1 MKKVLSIIA
10 LVCLC
15 AFSTTAYSAALCK
28 YTLTMTNSYGDGW
41 NGAKLTLADD
51 NGAQDFTLSSGD
63 SETKEVEYFG
73 GEIKGTWTAGEW
85 DKEVGFVITALNGT
99 VLYEHVAGYTPSNF
113 TISADPC
120 AKLGDVDVTVLIP
133 SDCGL
138 NPTGDVYFVWKGTDV
153 ETTDHKVKLINDG
166 SSRFWKATADISDFG
181 YTYYIETELSATEIA
196 KVEGG
201 STAITVN
208 APLCFEVGPVKIMQV
223 VGGITYYERYN
234 YDTGCDAEDHNYNLT
249 NVTITPNPLGG
260 DIVLNWL
267 PVQNVPEKYEV
278 TIEYEAGMPDMIYP
292 VEFPHTEIMYYNEEK
307 KITKVT
313 VTAYEPFGQVG
324 QTYESTDPIVIPASP
339 YQIKNINLTVGEGN
353 VGTLSWDELTVPAQF
368 SISVS
373 DGNSATLLSGLLKSS
388 ELTVKDGKYEVPTAP
403 ISVAGDVYLYMSI
416 YDAEGNYRTVANKIV
431 NIATLPEQLGTVNIA
446 VLIQEDLCDFDASGD
461 VYFRIVPQGGSATFI
476 KANKGKD
483 RWFTVSTDINAPS
496 FSLTVGNKDEANW
509 ASATTTDLRA
519 AITDKNPKFFVLK
532 PYSNFTLFVP
542 EGEVSNHNMRAT
554 DVAVDVHADEGYVE
568 YAITAKDKADYYE
581 IYVYKSASS
590 TTPDETYTFTPAD
603 DATLPIKYKAVS
615 TLTSTM
621 DIEKVEVAAYS
632 YEGMG
637 IHIICDNYTKLINYT
652 IPLDPRI
659 PRGLTVTRNTDN
671 SVTMEWKHT
680 GTATK
685 YAPWVQYQS
694 TWYRLSDNI
703 FTAVTPP
710 TGGKYSVTFDHLLG
724 NGDYLFEV
732 DTYEGDFYNELGEV
746 LTVTDAPELGTV
758 TIRVLKPSDN
768 NFPDDPQIYWCGIG
782 KTGKFETTTK
792 NGNWYEATFTTTE
805 PSFQCLVANKTDWSG
820 KQTENTRIV
829 TTKEV
834 CFELQYNTNTSNN
847 WVLMDAEC
855 SAEDHDYR
863 ISTVTV
869 DNSTDGVIKATITAM
884 KDYAPYYA
892 VTARE
897 AGSSDPYEYMGGWE
911 YTGAP
916 ITFATPWTTTKNI
929 DIRVYPLDAAY
940 NQMTDPYEATVSGIK
955 ANPNIPSDLKAEI
968 GTDGQTVNFSWTK
981 NGTPDHFAI
990 VVSTV
995 SDLTELEE
1003 VNITGTTA
1011 SGKFYVSGYHNWTVY
1026 ALDNS
1031 DNVIGVAEGPVFLLK
1046 TPNLT
1051 PSNLNANIVG
1061 NKVNLSWDAPKDV
1074 TKAILTLT
1082 EYYSSTESQV
1092 VVTGTGGHFYH
1103 SFTVNEDKDVYY
1115 QYWYVAS
1122 VAEDGKTMLSDFVTG
1137 SSFGLTGFSSTPD
1150 PALYATLTVKAGV
1163 GGSVS
1168 VDQNG
1173 TYLKGTSVTVSAYS
1187 DTDWSFLEWSDGY
1200 GYDNYTFDLTQD
1212 TVLEATF
1219 LSDKKYVFK
1228 ATAGEGGK
1236 VNSAEVNG
1244 IYKGGRSIHL
1254 KATPNSGYDFDKW
1267 SDADKNKERDFVI
1280 TENTT
1285 LKALFA
1291 KIVKYTLTVE
1301 ITGSG
1306 TVTLDGVE
1314 VASKSV
1320 EKDQTIALA
1329 ATPATGY
1336 KFVRYEIDGSNI
1348 TTANY
1353 TVTMTKSMTAKAI
1366 FEKLAEDVENI
1377 DAESD
1382 QPMKFIQDGQL
1393 YIQRD
1398 GAVYTITGVKVK

>member
-1 MKKVLSIIA
+1 MKKILSIIA

-28 YTLTMTNSYGDGW
+28 YTLIMTDSYGDGW
-41 NGAKLTLADD
+41 NGAKLKLTDD
-51 NGAQDFTLSSGD
+51 NGDQEFTLSSGD
-63 SETKEVEYFG
+63 SDTKEVEYFG

-120 AKLGDVDVTVLIP
+120 AKLGDVDVKVLIP

-138 NPTGDVYFVWKGTDV
+138 EPTGDVYFVWKGTDV
-153 ETTDHKVKLINDG
+153 ETTDHKVKLTNDG
-166 SSRFWKATADISDFG
+166 SSRFWKATANIGDFG
-181 YTYYIETELSATEIA
+181 YTYYLETELSATE
-196 KVEGG
+196 KSTVDGG

-208 APLCFEVGPVKIMQV
+208 DPLCFEVGPVKSMTV
-223 VGGITYYERYN
+223 VAGVTYYKRYN
-234 YDTGCDAEDHNYNLT
+234 YDTGCEAEDHNYNIT
-249 NVTITPNPLGG
+249 SATATPNPLGG
-260 DIVLNWL
+260 EIVFNWI
-267 PVQNVPEKYEV
+267 PEQNAPNHYEIN
-278 TIEYEAGMPDMIYP
+278 IEYEAGSPDAIYAEELP
-292 VEFPHTEIMYYNEEK
+292 YKEILYYNEEK
-307 KITKVT
+307 KITKWT
-313 VTAYEPFGQVG
+313 VTASESFGQVG
-324 QTYESTDPIVIPASP
+324 QTFESTDPIVIPASP
-339 YQIKNINLTVGEGN
+339 YQIKNLNFTVGEGN
-353 VGTLSWDELTVPAQF
+353 VGIMSWDELAIPANF
-368 SISVS
+368 SVS
-373 DGNSATLLSGLLKSS
+373 ITGPSSETLLDGMLKSS
-388 ELTVKDGKYEVPTAP
+388 ELTVKDGKYVVETIPLSNT
-403 ISVAGDVYLYMSI
+403 GDVYVYISI
-416 YDAEGNYRTVANKIV
+416 YDTEGNYRAMTNNSFTISSLPTV
-431 NIATLPEQLGTVNIA
+431 LGTVNIA

-461 VYFRIVPQGGSATFI
+461 IYFQITPIGGSASYY
-476 KANKGKD
+476 KAEKGEG
-483 RWFTVSTDINAPS
+483 RWFTLSTTVNTPS
-496 FSLTVGNKDEANW
+496 FSLAIGNKDEAEW
-509 ASATTTDLRA
+509 STATKTEVRY
-519 AITDKNPKFFVLK
+519 AIVDKTPKFFVVK
-532 PYSNFTLFVP
+532 SYGYFYLFVP
-542 EGEVSNHNMRAT
+542 EGEVANHDMRPT
-554 DVAVDVHADEGYVE
+554 DVAADVHADEGYVE
-568 YAITAKDKADYYE
+568 YTISAKDKADYYE

-590 TTPDETYTFTPAD
+590 TTPDETYTITPAE
-603 DATLPIKYKAVS
+603 DATLPINYKAVS

-632 YEGMG
+632 YEGYG
-637 IHIICDNYTKLINYT
+637 IHIVCDNFSKLINYT

-680 GTATK
+680 GTAIK
-685 YAPWVQYQS
+685 YAPWVQYNS
-694 TWYRLSDNI
+694 KWYSIADNI
-703 FTAVTPP
+703 YTAVTPP

-768 NFPDDPQIYWCGIG
+768 NFPDDPQIYWWGIG
-782 KTGKFETTTK
+782 KTGQFETTTK

-820 KQTENTRIV
+820 KQTQDTRIV

-834 CFELQYNTNTSNN
+834 CFELDYNTNTSSN
-847 WVLMDAEC
+847 WILSDAEC

-869 DNSTDGVIKATITAM
+869 DNSTAGLITATITAM
-884 KDYAPYYA
+884 KDYAPYYM

-916 ITFATPWTTTKNI
+916 ITFATPWATAKNI
-929 DIRVYPLDAAY
+929 DIRVYSLDAEY
-940 NQMTDPYEATVSGIK
+940 NQMADPYEATVSGIK
-955 ANPNIPSDLKAEI
+955 ANPNTPSDLKAEI

-990 VVSTV
+990 VVSTAL
-995 SDLTELEE
+995 DLTELEE

-1011 SGKFYVSGYHNWTVY
+1011 SGKFYISGYHNWTVY

-1031 DNVIGVAEGPVFLLK
+1031 DNVIGFAEGPVFLLK
-1046 TPNLT
+1046 TPDFT

-1074 TKAILTLT
+1074 TKAILTLF
-1082 EYYSSTESQV
+1082 EDYSSTESQI
-1092 VVTGTGGHFYH
+1092 VVTGTGGRFYH

-1115 QYWYVAS
+1115 YWSVAS
-1122 VAEDGKTMLSDFVTG
+1122 VAEDGKTMLSDLVTG
-1137 SSFGLTGFSSTPD
+1137 SSFNLIGFSSTPD
-1150 PALYATLTVKAGV
+1150 PALYATLTVKAGI
-1163 GGSVS
+1163 GGRVS

-1219 LSDKKYVFK
+1219 LSDKKYIFK

-1236 VNSAEVNG
+1236 VNSAEVDG
-1244 IYKGGRSIHL
+1244 IYKGGRSVHL
-1254 KATPNSGYDFDKW
+1254 KATPSSGYNFDKW

-1306 TVTLDGVE
+1306 TVTLDGAE
-1314 VASKSV
+1314 VSSKTV
-1320 EKDQTIALA
+1320 EKDKTIALA
-1329 ATPATGY
+1329 ATPASGY
-1336 KFVRYEIDGSNI
+1336 KFVRYEIDGANI
-1348 TTANY
+1348 TSANH

-1366 FEKLAEDVENI
+1366 FEKESMDI
-1377 DAESD
+1377 DNVASED
-1382 QPMKFIQDGQL
+1382 QPKKFIQDGQL
-1393 YIQRD
+1393 YILRD
-1398 GAVYTITGVKVK
+1398 GKVYNVTGARVK